1 MGLYSVMTSTSLSS
15 ACPGGRET
23 PCGGHGTCEVCV
35 WLNPMYQLPC
45 CLACVCRTSCDCGF
59 VSSLCRVRRRRKG
72 EESARV
78 TLGTRVQHVRT
89 AAKDTTMS
97 QTAV

>member
-1 MGLYSVMTSTSLSS
+1 MTSTSLSS
-15 ACPGGRET
+15 ACPGGQET

-35 WLNPMYQLPC
+35 LLNQMYLVPC
-45 CLACVCRTSCDCGF
+45 FCHTSCDCGF
-59 VSSLCRVRRRRKG
+59 VYSLCRVRRRRKG
-72 EESARV
+72 EESAHV

-89 AAKDTTMS
+89 AAEDTTMS

>member
-1 MGLYSVMTSTSLSS
+1 MGDMAHVRYVCGSTQ
-15 ACPGGRET
+15 CT
-23 PCGGHGTCEVCV
+23 NCYV
-35 WLNPMYQLPC
+35 
-45 CLACVCRTSCDCGF
+45 VCRTSCDCGF

-72 EESARV
+72 EESAHV
-78 TLGTRVQHVRT
+78 TLGTRVQDVRT